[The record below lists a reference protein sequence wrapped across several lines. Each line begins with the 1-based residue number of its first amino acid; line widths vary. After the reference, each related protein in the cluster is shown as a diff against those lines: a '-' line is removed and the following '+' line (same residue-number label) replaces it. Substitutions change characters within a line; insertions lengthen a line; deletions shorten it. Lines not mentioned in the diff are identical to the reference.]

1 MVLCQLCSIHLTSP
15 PRCHPLPPFLL
26 VPPCTFIARYDAGD
40 AAFVANVGTLI
51 EPIADKTEYHSKT
64 KRIPKSLGAHNVQTV
79 QTQNVHAGS
88 LKTKGILGRIMEAI
102 TGQPSPYATGGYSLN
117 GNVKAFQGD
126 RHTDILNRNSG
137 VVRWDG

>member
-1 MVLCQLCSIHLTSP
+1 
-15 PRCHPLPPFLL
+15 
-26 VPPCTFIARYDAGD
+26 
-40 AAFVANVGTLI
+40 VGTLI

-102 TGQPSPYATGGYSLN
+102 TGQPSPYATGGYSLR

-126 RHTDILNRNSG
+126 RHTDFLNRNNG
-137 VVRWDG
+137 VVRWAG

>member
-1 MVLCQLCSIHLTSP
+1 MFLCQLCSINLTSP
-15 PRCHPLPPFLL
+15 PRCPPLPPLPPF
-26 VPPCTFIARYDAGD
+26 TFIARYDAGD

-102 TGQPSPYATGGYSLN
+102 TGQASPYATGGYSLN